1 MSAPRLVQLNS
12 AADIRSAAPQWDDL
26 WERSEVTVPV
36 ARAEFVAHWIERC
49 MPLAKTR
56 ALAVELD
63 GRFVAA
69 MPLIG
74 GRLKRFMAVGKFPC
88 SNWSW
93 AGDLLLDVAS
103 DVPAALDV
111 LLTGI
116 ERVGWPLIWI
126 EDAPFDANHWRQFIA
141 AAKLRGLRI
150 HTKESFRVAVIEI
163 DHDWPGYER
172 RLTRGLRRQMRRM
185 GQRASKSGD
194 AKLTVYCNP
203 PPGEIEALLRRGF
216 TIEDS
221 GWKGL
226 ARSSV
231 LKWPERFS
239 FHLEEAVEAAR
250 IGALQISFLDVADRP
265 IAFEYGWNCKGVYH
279 SFKVGYDE
287 AFSELTPGQLLRYRM
302 LQEFFRDPKQQL
314 VDFLGPAVPA
324 TTRWATATYPVGR
337 VVLSTGR
344 LSGRIM
350 LHAYRS
356 WWPVVQRLRRRWTRS
371 TTANPVHPVN
381 PV

>member
-12 AADIRSAAPQWDDL
+12 TADIRSAAQQWDDL
-26 WERSEVTVPV
+26 WERSGVTVPV

-49 MPLAKTR
+49 APDRKVR
-56 ALAVELD
+56 ALAVEQD

-69 MPLIG
+69 LPLIG
-74 GRLKRFMAVGKFPC
+74 GRLKRIMSVGKFPC

-93 AGDLLLDVAS
+93 AGDLLLD
-103 DVPAALDV
+103 PANDAAGLDV
-111 LLTGI
+111 LLNGI
-116 ERVGWPLIWI
+116 KRLAWPLIWI
-126 EDAPFDANHWRQFIA
+126 EDAPFEAKHWQRFIA
-141 AAKLRGLRI
+141 AGQSCGLRI
-150 HTKESFRVAVIEI
+150 HTKESFRVAVIDI
-163 DHDWPGYER
+163 DQDWPGYKS
-172 RLTRGLRRQMRRM
+172 RLTRGLRRQMHRM
-185 GQRASKSGD
+185 EQRAERNGD
-194 AKLTVYCNP
+194 AKLTTYR
-203 PPGEIEALLRRGF
+203 GASSDEIERLLRRGF
-216 TIEDS
+216 AIEDS

-231 LKWPERFS
+231 LKWPERFM

-250 IGALQISFLDVADRP
+250 IGALQLSFLEVADRP

-287 AFSELTPGQLLRYRM
+287 AFRELTPGQLLRYRM
-302 LQEFFRDPKQQL
+302 LEEFFRDSKQRL

-324 TTRWATATYPVGR
+324 TARWSTATYPVGR
-337 VVLSTGR
+337 VVLGTGR

-356 WWPVVQRLRRRWTRS
+356 WWPWIQRMRRRSSPATES
-371 TTANPVHPVN
+371 AGSA
-381 PV
+381 